1 MSTTAPPPTKVDRRR
16 ELKHLYTASADT
28 PTIVDVPELPFLMI
42 DGHGDPNLSAAYREG
57 MAALFAVSY
66 ALKFALKRASGVDH
80 AVMPPEGLW
89 WVEPPARFSLDD
101 KASWSWTVML
111 GQPEPVTPE
120 LVAEAA
126 AAAAK
131 KKPLPAAGRL
141 RLERFREGPA
151 AQILHVGPYEDEPPT
166 VERLDAFIVAEGY
179 ERTGKHHEIYLTDPS
194 RTAPEKLKT
203 LIRHPIRRP
212 G

>member
-1 MSTTAPPPTKVDRRR
+1 MSTTAPPSTKIDRKR

-42 DGHGDPNLSAAYREG
+42 DGHGDPNRSETYREG

-66 ALKFALKRASGVDH
+66 ALKFALKHASGIDH
-80 AVMPPEGLW
+80 VVLPPEGLW

-101 KASWSWTVML
+101 KANWSWTVML
-111 GQPEPVTPE
+111 GQPEPVTPD
-120 LVAEAA
+120 LVAAATAA
-126 AAAAK
+126 AVN
-131 KKPLPAAGRL
+131 KKPLPAAARL

-151 AQILHVGPYEDEPPT
+151 AQILHLGPYAAEPPT
-166 VERLDAFIVAEGY
+166 VARLDAFVVAARY
-179 ERTGKHHEIYLTDPS
+179 EQTGRHHEIYLTDPS

-203 LIRHPIRRP
+203 LIRHPIRRL